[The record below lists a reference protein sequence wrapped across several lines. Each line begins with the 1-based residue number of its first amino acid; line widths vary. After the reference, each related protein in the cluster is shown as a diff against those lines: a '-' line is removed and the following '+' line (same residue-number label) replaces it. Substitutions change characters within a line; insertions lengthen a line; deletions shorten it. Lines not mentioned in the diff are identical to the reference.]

1 MLDPLGRLG
10 DIRSL
15 IDDKQYFFVHAP
27 RQSGK
32 TTTIDALAKQ
42 LTAEGHYTAI
52 RFSCETGRAY
62 GNNVEKVED
71 TFLYSLTAASKL
83 HLSPELQCPDLD
95 TIPKTNRIH
104 SALRLWA
111 SSSPRP
117 LVLFIDEIDAI
128 FDESLLSI
136 LHQLRDGFSG
146 RPHAFPHSVILC
158 GLRDVRDY
166 KVLSGGQQ
174 RLGTASPFN
183 IKSDSLRLENFTEA
197 QVSELYLQHTTETGQ
212 QFEPEALEKG
222 WELSQGQPWLVNA
235 LANRV
240 TRKMGIAPTQTI
252 TALDLEHAAQEL
264 IIERQTHLD
273 SLVDKLSEDRV
284 RRVIEP
290 ILAGEIVEADFS
302 FNDDVSFVRDLGL
315 IASKPPLRIANP
327 IYREVIVRVL
337 AGRPT
342 EMIDFERRTF
352 VTGDGRLD
360 VPVILREF
368 LSWWCEHGEFMMKT
382 GYYQE
387 AAAQLVFMAWLQ
399 RVVNGGGIIDREYGI
414 GRGRIDVL
422 VRWPLPG
429 ATPPAAWQREA
440 FELKVWVDGKPDPLA
455 RGLEQLERYLDGL
468 GLNHGTLVIF
478 DRRNGAA
485 PIAERSAISET
496 ETKKGYSVTV
506 VRG

>member
-1 MLDPLGRLG
+1 MKGTSPRRGVAATCHPEGVLLIESENISRSPHPMPKFFNTTGPCRAADHYMLDPLDRLG

-15 IDDKQYFFVHAP
+15 IDDKQYFVVHAP

-32 TTTIDALAKQ
+32 TTTLEALAKQ
-42 LTAEGHYTAI
+42 LTAEGRYTAL

-62 GNNVEKVED
+62 GGNVEKVED
-71 TFLYSLTAASKL
+71 TFLEALTTASRL
-83 HLSPELQCPDLD
+83 YLPSELRCPNLDDL
-95 TIPKTNRIH
+95 PKTNRIKI
-104 SALRLWA
+104 ALGRWA
-111 SSSPRP
+111 ETSPRP

-128 FDESLLSI
+128 FDESLLSV
-136 LHQLRDGFSG
+136 LHQLRDGFSN
-146 RPHAFPHSVILC
+146 RPHAFPQSIILC

-197 QVSELYLQHTTETGQ
+197 QVAELYLQHTTETGQ
-212 QFEPEALEKG
+212 QFEPEALKKG
-222 WELSQGQPWLVNA
+222 WELSEGQPWLVNA
-235 LANRV
+235 LAHQV
-240 TRKMGIAPTQTI
+240 TRKMKIPQTQTI

-290 ILAGEIVEADFS
+290 ILAGEMVSPDFS
-302 FNDDVSFVRDLGL
+302 YNDAVSYVRDLGL
-315 IASKPPLRIANP
+315 ISPKSPVRIANP

-337 AGRPT
+337 AAQAADS
-342 EMIDFERRTF
+342 IDFERRTF
-352 VTGDGRLD
+352 VTTDGRLD
-360 VPVILREF
+360 VPVILSEF

-382 GYYQE
+382 GYYHE
-387 AAAQLVFMAWLQ
+387 AASQLVFMAWLQ

-429 ATPPAAWQREA
+429 PTPPKAWQREA
-440 FELKVWVDGKPDPLA
+440 FEL
-455 RGLEQLERYLDGL
+455 
-468 GLNHGTLVIF
+468 
-478 DRRNGAA
+478 
-485 PIAERSAISET
+485 
-496 ETKKGYSVTV
+496 
-506 VRG
+506 